1 MHRHP
6 DARIE
11 GSHDHVGLPRRFRRD
26 AALAGAEFAIA
37 LDHLWEEYDAR
48 GVPMAC
54 TIGRFHT
61 DAASHGLTIV
71 PGAFHFSLDVRAYDE
86 AVLGELDRRVDTIIA
101 GIEQRRGVRFHRG
114 AKARAAIG
122 AVDPSILAALERCAS
137 DLSMPVL
144 QLGSPASHDAAAFAA
159 AGVPMGMIFV
169 RNENGSHNPR
179 EAMTIDDF
187 MAGATL
193 LTQVLV
199 QRYASR

>member
-1 MHRHP
+1 
-6 DARIE
+6 
-11 GSHDHVGLPRRFRRD
+11 
-26 AALAGAEFAIA
+26 
-37 LDHLWEEYDAR
+37 
-48 GVPMAC
+48 
-54 TIGRFHT
+54 
-61 DAASHGLTIV
+61 
-71 PGAFHFSLDVRAYDE
+71 
-86 AVLGELDRRVDTIIA
+86 
-101 GIEQRRGVRFHRG
+101 
-114 AKARAAIG
+114 
-122 AVDPSILAALERCAS
+122 LAALERCAS
-137 DLSMPVL
+137 DLRMPVL